1 MSKSTKVTVWE
12 INESFFFPFSFALL
26 TVKKKNKKK
35 IILKPHDIDKVKI

>member
-26 TVKKKNKKK
+26 TVKKKQKK